1 MKNIKIIL
9 CIMNIFCFTTI
20 FSSEGFSDEAEE
32 SFYEIESAWEQDL
45 DSISEKDNW
54 DVNANR
60 PTVKWIDEAVE
71 SAFDKMADNKELN
84 VDVLSKNINDKL
96 TAIYVKQNPVT
107 GKKYMEQKDLNKIAN
122 TINEFE
128 KKLKNK
134 INSEITKPEIK
145 RSMTQEANQQVII
158 PVIHQNFQN
167 LLSNISVDWW
177 GNLDEIWKN
186 KIIAQ
191 AIDFIQS
198 NGDKNSV
205 INQITVAIDKYKT
218 NMWTPFYKYKLDE
231 EKDKII
237 KDIDDKLAYKERF
250 LEQKQL
256 ELEQKQLEQEQEKKL
271 LLQEQLRQKE
281 EEELKR
287 KEQEYKEQQAIERLQ
302 EQKKEVHEEL
312 KEKVIKKNVENF
324 KREVHQDL
332 KKQYEKKKEKKLK
345 LIEEQV
351 KKESEERSKQ
361 FEEKL
366 KKMEEE
372 EKEWDEKY
380 QQANKEFQ
388 ALKKAQED
396 RLNREKLLEDSK
408 QRMRRVLQYRKKMR
422 EAQEKRQSK
431 ALQDNAGLQ
440 QQLEQLR
447 LQQQKQ
453 YELPAF
459 KALE

>member
-9 CIMNIFCFTTI
+9 CIINIFCFTTI

-32 SFYEIESAWEQDL
+32 SFYESGWEEDL
-45 DSISEKDNW
+45 GSILKKGNW

-60 PTVKWIDEAVE
+60 PTVKWIDEAVK
-71 SAFDKMADNKELN
+71 SAFDEMADNKELN
-84 VDVLSKNINDKL
+84 VDVLSKNIDDKL

-145 RSMTQEANQQVII
+145 RSMTQEENQQK
-158 PVIHQNFQN
+158 FQN
-167 LLSNISVDWW
+167 LLSNIRVDWW
-177 GNLDEIWKN
+177 GNLDEMWKN

-198 NGDKNSV
+198 NGDRNSV

-237 KDIDDKLAYKERF
+237 KDILDKIAYQQSFLEEKQRVEQERKEELLLQEQVWQRKAEELRRKEQQQEKER
-250 LEQKQL
+250 
-256 ELEQKQLEQEQEKKL
+256 
-271 LLQEQLRQKE
+271 LLQEQLRQEDK
-281 EEELKR
+281 EELKR
-287 KEQEYKEQQAIERLQ
+287 KEQEYKEQQAMAQLR
-302 EQKKEVHEEL
+302 EQ
-312 KEKVIKKNVENF
+312 N
-324 KREVHQDL
+324 L
-332 KKQYEKKKEKKLK
+332 KKQYEKNKEEKFK
-345 LIEEQV
+345 LIEEQI
-351 KKESEERSKQ
+351 KKEEAERRKGSK
-361 FEEKL
+361 EKWKKL
-366 KKMEEE
+366 KEE
-372 EKEWDEKY
+372 EKAWDEKY